1 MLFKFDKL
9 SQVAIVVK
17 DLREAMKRYWEDMGI
32 GPWKIWYFDPSNTRD
47 MTFRGKPSKHAFR
60 IAEAMVGDISIEL
73 IEPLEGETT
82 YKEFLDKKGEGLHHI
97 KYTTDKPEVILEKFK
112 KLGIGVIQSGRVGQ
126 GSYHYLDTESRFGFI
141 LELAT
146 GQPDRP
152 PDEIFPESTSRQKC
166 SRVLKGE

>member
-1 MLFKFDKL
+1 MIFKFDKV
-9 SQVAIVVK
+9 SQVAIVVRN
-17 DLREAMKRYWEDMGI
+17 LEEAMKRYWEDMGI
-32 GPWKIWYFDPSNTRD
+32 GPWKVWYFNPSNTRD
-47 MTFRGKPSKHAFR
+47 MTFRGKPSQHAFR
-60 IAEAMVGDISIEL
+60 IAEAMVGDVSIEL

-97 KYTTDKPEVILEKFK
+97 KYTTDNPEEILEKFR
-112 KLGIGVIQSGRVGQ
+112 KLGIEVIQSGRVGQ

-152 PDEIFPESTSRQKC
+152 PDEIYPKATKTKTTSKRK
-166 SRVLKGE
+166 V